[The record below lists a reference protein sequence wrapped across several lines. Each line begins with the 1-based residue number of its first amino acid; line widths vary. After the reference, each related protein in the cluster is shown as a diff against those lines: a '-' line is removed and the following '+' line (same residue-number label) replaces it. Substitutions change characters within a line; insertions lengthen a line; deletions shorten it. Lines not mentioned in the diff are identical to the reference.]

1 MPSFG
6 APALLGYLEEDGCD
20 GPSRQTSQQSMSY
33 VDIDSR

>member
-20 GPSRQTSQQSMSY
+20 ELSRQTSHQSMSCI
-33 VDIDSR
+33 DIDPR